1 MRENLNMSVVLL
13 TEASISNNKLMPNL
27 VRQNQDQTKCLFF
40 EFCFK
45 LAVAIY
51 KKKNKCIY
59 IWQTNSQEAVRTYKC
74 AINLTLAK
82 FSQCEQLILEQ
93 VD

>member
-51 KKKNKCIY
+51 KKKINVY
-59 IWQTNSQEAVRTYKC
+59 IFGKQTHKRLCVP
-74 AINLTLAK
+74 INVLLT
-82 FSQCEQLILEQ
+82 
-93 VD
+93 